1 VSLVR
6 FQVEPPLKIRPHGV
20 YSVEAFLLGHGR
32 VMFQKAE
39 PSTNDLTSSV
49 TAIAETTRC

>member
-1 VSLVR
+1 
-6 FQVEPPLKIRPHGV
+6 
-20 YSVEAFLLGHGR
+20 LGHGR